1 MVDIMNVDEI
11 KALAKIMSD
20 YGITEFSIDFK
31 DECTITM
38 KRGAEVVAAPVAAP
52 VAYAA
57 PVAAPAPLA
66 APVAP
71 EAPAAPAGETID
83 SPLVGT
89 FYRASSPDAEPF
101 VSLGSKVTPD
111 TVIGIVESMKVMN
124 EVKAEKSGIIKDILV
139 DNGQPVEFGQPL
151 FVIG

>member
-1 MVDIMNVDEI
+1 MNVDEI
-11 KALAKIMSD
+11 KAIAKMMSD
-20 YGITEFSIDFK
+20 YGITEFSIDVK
-31 DECTITM
+31 DECNITM
-38 KRGAEVVAAPVAAP
+38 KRGAEIVAAP

-57 PVAAPAPLA
+57 PVAAPAPIA
-66 APVAP
+66 AETAP
-71 EAPAAPAGETID
+71 AAAPAGETID

-139 DNGQPVEFGQPL
+139 DNAQPVEFGQPL